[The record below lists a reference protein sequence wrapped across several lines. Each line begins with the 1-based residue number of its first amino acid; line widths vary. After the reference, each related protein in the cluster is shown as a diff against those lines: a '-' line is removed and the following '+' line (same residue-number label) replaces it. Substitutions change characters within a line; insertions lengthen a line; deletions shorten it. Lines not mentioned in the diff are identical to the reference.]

1 MRARLPRMRLTDT
14 SSAFAV
20 KKFADEV
27 VAPRVEE
34 MDENEK
40 MDPAIIKGLFEQG
53 VRLAAWSLRLR
64 DALTTRECS

>member
-1 MRARLPRMRLTDT
+1 MRVRLTRVRFTDA
-14 SSAFAV
+14 SSPFAV

-53 VRLAAWSLRLR
+53 VRRQSLSIRTCK
-64 DALTTRECS
+64 ALTTRGCS